1 MFAVVG
7 SEKGVVMVI
16 AALMLLSLLA
26 VTALTV
32 DVGQVYL
39 TRSRLQKAAD
49 AAALAG
55 SQSLAMTRDETEA
68 ESVAAQYIDWN
79 AESPYGFSVEPDA
92 GSGQVTVD
100 MNKEVKFV
108 FAPAIGYQKTSV
120 GVSAT
125 AAAAAVI
132 RVKNVVPFGVLQQEF
147 EYGEQYVLKSGAG
160 PGGGRYTGNFGA
172 LALGGNGACRYRENI
187 KYGYQG
193 QLSVGDQVTT
203 EPGNMAGPTDDGI
216 SYRISLCTNG
226 CSYSTHIE
234 ANCPRVVITPV
245 IDALPNGRGRTTVV
259 GFAAFFLE
267 DTVAGESKGQKD
279 VVGRF
284 LNWAVTGD
292 TGEDGTNFGVYSVR
306 LVK

>member
-55 SQSLAMTRDETEA
+55 AQSLAMTRDETEA

-100 MNKEVKFV
+100 MTKEVKFV
-108 FAPAIGYQKTSV
+108 FAPAIGYRNTIV
-120 GVSAT
+120 NVSAT
-125 AAAAAVI
+125 AAASAVI
-132 RVKNVVPFGVLQQEF
+132 RVKNVAPFGVIQQVF
-147 EYGEQYVLKSGAG
+147 EYGEHYVLKYGAG
-160 PGGGRYTGNFGA
+160 QGDGPFHGNYGA
-172 LALGGNGACRYRENI
+172 LALGDNGASQYCENI

-193 QLSVGDQVTT
+193 QLSVGDQLTT
-203 EPGNMAGPTDDGI
+203 EPGNMAGPTDDGV
-216 SYRISLCTNG
+216 SYRISLCVNG
-226 CSYSTHIE
+226 CNYPNQIE
-234 ANCPRVVITPV
+234 ANCPRVVIVPI
-245 IDALPNGRGRTTVV
+245 IDGLPNGRGQTIVV

-267 DTVAGESKGQKD
+267 ETMDSESIGQKD
-279 VVGRF
+279 IVGRF
-284 LNWAVTGD
+284 LHWTVTGD
-292 TGEDGTNFGVYSVR
+292 IGEGGTNFGLYSVR